1 MSPEYLAWGN
11 FIDIMPIMGLGLWGG
26 RGKREKKREDDLN
39 RRFNAVSQA
48 SQVHSSGN
56 YNDTVPI

>member
-1 MSPEYLAWGN
+1 
-11 FIDIMPIMGLGLWGG
+11 LWGG
-26 RGKREKKREDDLN
+26 RGKREKKRERNRDLN